1 MRLKMTVQFDLL
13 IKNGL
18 LIDGTGNPYYKADIG
33 IAAEQI
39 IRIDKNINPTGAHR
53 IINADGLIV
62 APGFFDTHSHDDLYL
77 LINPTCDEKILQG
90 VTTTIIG
97 NCGFSPAP
105 ISDDYEAD
113 IKDALRVM
121 GGQHITKEDLDI
133 HSFEDFLRKLEA
145 LRPGINVLPLVGHST
160 VRIAVLGS
168 SNRTPTYSEL
178 KKMKELVAKAMEKGA
193 FGMSTGLIYA
203 PGNYAKTDEI
213 IELGKVISKFKGIYA
228 SHIRSEGDQVIS
240 AIDEAIEIGEESGV
254 PIHISHH
261 KVIGKNNWGKSLET
275 LKIMG
280 EARARGVEITCDQY
294 PYRAGSTF
302 LAALLPPSILAGGPE
317 VFSKK
322 LKNTKI
328 RKKVVKEIEK
338 GREVQWENL
347 IKGADFESILIAISP
362 NHQDYLGKSI
372 AEIAEIE
379 NKNPYDVIFD
389 LVIEEKRGTIV
400 ILFMMDDEDIERIM
414 RNPFTMIGTDGIPGF
429 GVSRVHPRLTGT
441 FPRILGRYVR
451 DKGILSPEEAIRK
464 MTSLPAQTFR
474 VKRKGLLREGFDAD
488 IVIFNPKTV
497 IDKSTYENPQQK
509 PEGIIYVLV
518 NGEIAVESGEV
529 TGVTSGRVLRHKK
542 T

>member
-1 MRLKMTVQFDLL
+1 MTVQFDLL

-39 IRIDKNINPTGAHR
+39 IRIDKNINPTGAQR
-53 IINADGLIV
+53 IINADSLIV

-90 VTTTIIG
+90 VTTTVIG
-97 NCGFSPAP
+97 NCGFSPVP
-105 ISDDYEAD
+105 ISDDYKAD

-121 GGQHITKEDLDI
+121 GGQHIAKEDLDI
-133 HSFEDFLRKLEA
+133 HSFEDFLGKLEA
-145 LRPGINVLPLVGHST
+145 SRPGINVLPLVGHST

-178 KKMKELVAKAMEKGA
+178 KKMKELVAKAMEEGA

-213 IELGKVISKFKGIYA
+213 IELGKIISKFEGIYT

-328 RKKVVKEIEK
+328 RKEVVKEIEK